1 MEFKDANINIPY
13 GIYETLSEND
23 RFQIDFIIEYGN
35 IESKDY
41 FSSIPLEEREFEFV
55 KEMMQYFDDGKFDEI
70 VKMLFGLPEY
80 DVKTISMAPA
90 WKVIV
95 TLKFITGKI
104 AKLSTIEN
112 KMLTPLNPDGKYD
125 DYLAQ
130 VDFSMFNTE
139 YIQVRDLAGGD
150 ILKFDEIRKLPYNKC
165 LVELIYK
172 QKQSDLDNLIMKST
186 NTGIRK

>member
-41 FSSIPLEEREFEFV
+41 FSSIPLEEREFGFV
-55 KEMMQYFDDGKFDEI
+55 KEMMQYFVNGKFDEI

-80 DVKTISMAPA
+80 DVKTISKAPT

-95 TLKFITGKI
+95 TLKFITDKI
-104 AKLSTIEN
+104 AKLSAIEN

-150 ILKFDEIRKLPYNKC
+150 ILKFYEIRKLTYNKC
-165 LVELIYK
+165 IVELIYK

-186 NTGIRK
+186 NTGTRK